1 MRDRIAAGPFAL
13 FGTDPLPTG
22 WSLVNFAELTTHD
35 VAHGEHISDVLD
47 QLARHQ
53 PEPWDDDFGSAIAK
67 GVAFI
72 TFAFDIDGVS
82 MEVAKYAR
90 CFEAIAPGIPIHCIA
105 GNFGSK
111 VDAVLDPQ
119 WHRFVL
125 DGADGW
131 DKWDDGHWFT
141 RLFYEDLPAS
151 SPQTSELAIEMWNQ
165 ALALAERLIDYIE
178 LHDIRLLFNVNTNSN
193 PGNVAFGLAL
203 VLAAETTG
211 VVVINN
217 NHDFYWEGGKA
228 GCKRNP
234 GEQPGPRDHFFRNH
248 DNEEFFAF
256 FQRTF
261 PWNGRR
267 WAQVNINSLQSRRLI
282 DRFHFRP
289 DHVFT
294 IGTGLDD
301 GFFRPRTPDVTARC
315 RTAMSHVMGGDP
327 VIVPTPVER
336 FELDIPRWMT
346 DQRPVVCGDGSG
358 HPLDMTSPDA
368 LVLLQPTRIVER
380 KRIWKD
386 WELIG
391 ALLRHER
398 FLDAFQADPNRTL
411 TLQISGPV
419 PIEHRECLERVVE
432 SYRQAIDG
440 LSASVSSRVFLAL
453 SAGWQSHPSLDEDV
467 DIIDIYQLADIVVFP
482 SQTEGRGLPIVEAS
496 AAGVPI
502 ICSRYEPDAVFAEV
516 VGEQFEED
524 RVLFEQFPEG
534 DISDDTLD
542 RLTDL
547 LLDPDARVDVAA
559 HNREAVK
566 HRYSLDALQQTLD
579 DILSELERTVR
590 GH

>member
-1 MRDRIAAGPFAL
+1 MKLD
-13 FGTDPLPTG
+13 D
-22 WSLVNFAELTTHD
+22 LTAHD

-53 PEPWDDDFGSAIAK
+53 PDVWDEDFRSAIAK
-67 GVAFI
+67 GIAFT

-90 CFEAIAPGIPIHCIA
+90 CLEAILPGVPIHCIA

-111 VDAVLDPQ
+111 VDAVLDPT
-119 WHRFVL
+119 WHRFLL

-131 DKWDDGHWFT
+131 DKWDGGMWFT
-141 RLFYEDLPAS
+141 QLFYEDLPPS
-151 SPQTSELAIEMWNQ
+151 GDKTSTLAIEMWNQ

-178 LHDIRLLFNVNTNSN
+178 TNNIRLLFNVNTNSN

-256 FQRTF
+256 FQRIF
-261 PWNGRR
+261 PWNGNR
-267 WAQVNINSLQSRRLI
+267 WAQVNINSLQARRLI

-294 IGTGLDD
+294 IGTGLDHA
-301 GFFRPRTPDVTARC
+301 FFRPRTPEVTRDC
-315 RTAMSHVMGGDP
+315 RMAMSRVLGGDP
-327 VIVPTPVER
+327 VIAPTSVED
-336 FELDIPRWMT
+336 FAADIPRWMN
-346 DQRPVVCGDGSG
+346 DQRPIVCGDGSG
-358 HPLDMTSPDA
+358 RTLDLTSPNA

-391 ALLRHER
+391 ALLRHQP
-398 FLDAFQADPNRTL
+398 FLDAFEQHPTL
-411 TLQISGPV
+411 TVTLQITGPV

-432 SYRQAIDG
+432 AYRQALG
-440 LSASVSSRVFLAL
+440 GVSADITGRVFLAL
-453 SAGWQSHPSLDEDV
+453 SAGWQSHPSLDD
-467 DIIDIYQLADIVVFP
+467 DIDIVDIYQTADLVVFP

-502 ICSRYEPDAVFAEV
+502 ICSRYEPDAVFSEV
-516 VGEQFEED
+516 VGEQHGED
-524 RVLFEQFPEG
+524 RVHFEQFPEDEIG
-534 DISDDTLD
+534 TDTLD
-542 RLTDL
+542 RVTEL
-547 LLDPDARVDVAA
+547 LLDPSAQRNVVA
-559 HNREAVK
+559 HNRDAVT